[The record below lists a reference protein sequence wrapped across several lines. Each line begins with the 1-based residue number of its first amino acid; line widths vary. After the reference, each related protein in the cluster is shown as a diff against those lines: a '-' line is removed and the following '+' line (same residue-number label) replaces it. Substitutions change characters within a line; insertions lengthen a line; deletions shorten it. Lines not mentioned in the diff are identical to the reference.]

1 MTKYI
6 FIVLVLF
13 FAGCQMEPTT
23 FQYNNKKQLMSFYL
37 NDEMFNVKLKNPFYQ
52 NRFDQCTSDAY
63 TLYSQDSEFG
73 RIGIENI
80 NLHVTCSWTALD
92 QSIYE
97 YFIKKELK
105 LKSFYAL
112 ERVPIKNYEFV
123 TYSINDEYVINM
135 IYIYSVT
142 QSTFIL
148 DYKGVLFDTLINK
161 LKPDFENKYKKYP
174 RYNNVLN
181 TSIVNE
187 NIFFHHFTPER
198 EERTSD

>member
-1 MTKYI
+1 MDSC
-6 FIVLVLF
+6 V
-13 FAGCQMEPTT
+13 
-23 FQYNNKKQLMSFYL
+23 N
-37 NDEMFNVKLKNPFYQ
+37 
-52 NRFDQCTSDAY
+52 DAY

-80 NLHVTCSWTALD
+80 NLHSSCSWLGLD

-105 LKSFYAL
+105 LNSFYAL
-112 ERVPIKNYEFV
+112 ERVKINNYEFV

-135 IYIYSVT
+135 IYIYSVS

-148 DYKGVLFDTLINK
+148 DYKGVLFNTLIKK
-161 LKPDFENKYKKYP
+161 LKPDFENKYSHHP
-174 RYNNVLN
+174 RYNSVLN

-187 NIFFHHFTPER
+187 NAFSHYFKKEFEVMP
-198 EERTSD
+198 